1 MYHKILVPLD
11 GSQQAEAI
19 LPYVQK
25 FSQTSKA
32 QIVLTHVVEPK
43 NRSRVVNL
51 TQAKEV
57 TYVPQKLDEIQA
69 YLESWKDYLE
79 DQKISTEILLL
90 QGIAV
95 DSILE
100 AAHLSKAD
108 LVAMATQGKTGLA
121 EVFHGSITAGVMNRL
136 KCPSF
141 IIHSSRAS
149 KTTSEMQSS
158 QAEAVKIQRIL
169 IALDGSEQAEQVI
182 PHVTKMATAY
192 QAKILLLRVVRTG
205 YQITAIGEL
214 EQTEQDE
221 QFAQDFFG
229 RLEQEQEYERVQ
241 TARNYLLE
249 LRSGLQEQSLEV
261 EAYLMYGRPIES
273 IIKLAEE
280 TQADLVA
287 ITNQVRTGLS
297 QVFYGSVAAGV
308 LNHSSY
314 PLLVVPSR

>member
-11 GSQQAEAI
+11 GSPQAEAV
-19 LPYVQK
+19 LPYVQQ
-25 FSQTSKA
+25 FAQTSKA
-32 QIVLTHVVEPK
+32 HIILTHVVEPK

-51 TQAKEV
+51 KQAKEV
-57 TYVPQKLDEIQA
+57 TYVPQKLDSIQA
-69 YLESWKDYLE
+69 YLESWKNHLE

-108 LVAMATQGKTGLA
+108 LVAMATQGRTGLA

-141 IIHSSRAS
+141 IIHSPRAS
-149 KTTSEMQSS
+149 KTTAQMQSS
-158 QAEAVKIQRIL
+158 QAELVKIQRIL
-169 IALDGSEQAEQVI
+169 IALDGSQQAEQVI
-182 PHVTKMATAY
+182 PHIAEMATAY

-205 YQITAIGEL
+205 YQITALGEV
-214 EQTEQDE
+214 EQPEQDE
-221 QFAQDFFG
+221 KFAQDFFG
-229 RLEQEQEYERVQ
+229 RLQQEQEYERVQ
-241 TARNYLLE
+241 TARSYLLE
-249 LRSGLQEQSLEV
+249 LRSSLQEQDLEV

-273 IIKLAEE
+273 IIKLAQE
-280 TQADLVA
+280 TQTDVVA

-297 QVFYGSVAAGV
+297 QVFYGSVAAGI
-308 LNHSSY
+308 LNNSTY